1 MLGTRTKRKI
11 TLSFFF
17 LYSKISTRATTANNI
32 TIRYSE
38 YILYFVSPYS
48 SINMGGK
55 KSGRYVTTL
64 SKKTLIAIGMIKN
77 ISFFVWDFFFV
88 GIMAAI
94 KNPIAETNLPKIQK
108 VVALLAL
115 TFSTK
120 NPAFL

>member
-1 MLGTRTKRKI
+1 
-11 TLSFFF
+11 
-17 LYSKISTRATTANNI
+17 
-32 TIRYSE
+32 
-38 YILYFVSPYS
+38 
-48 SINMGGK
+48 
-55 KSGRYVTTL
+55 
-64 SKKTLIAIGMIKN
+64 MIKN

-120 NPAFL
+120 KSGIPLKLKVWNMSIIPIVKKTLPKKTVLKFRVWS